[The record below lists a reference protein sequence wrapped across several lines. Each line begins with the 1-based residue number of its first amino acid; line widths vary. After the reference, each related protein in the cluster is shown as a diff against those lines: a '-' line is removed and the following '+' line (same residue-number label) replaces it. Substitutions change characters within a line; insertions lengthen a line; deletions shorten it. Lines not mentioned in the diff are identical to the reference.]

1 MQPENDRWEETVR
14 QSFGRQALMQT
25 IGARLSSLSP
35 GEVAI
40 ELPFRADLLQQS
52 GSLHAGVL
60 AAIADSASGYAALS
74 LMPEGSNVLSVEFKL
89 NLLAPATAE
98 MFVARARVVRA
109 GKTLTVT
116 TCDVMAGDRMVATM
130 LGTMIRR

>member
-1 MQPENDRWEETVR
+1 MQPQNDRWEEAVR
-14 QSFGRQALMQT
+14 ESFGRQAFMQT
-25 IGARLSSLSP
+25 IGARLASVAP
-35 GEVAI
+35 GEVTI

-52 GSLHAGVL
+52 GALHAGVL
-60 AAIADSASGYAALS
+60 AAIADSACGYAALS

-98 MFVARARVVRA
+98 RFQAHARVVRS
-109 GKTLTVT
+109 GRTLTVT
-116 TCDVMAGDRMVATM
+116 TCDVMAGDTVVATM